1 MKEFL
6 QIENFVIEKRK
17 NFNEK
22 MEDHISLL

>member
-22 MEDHISLL
+22 KEDHISLL